1 MARRRVNT
9 RFLVVVTFLIV
20 GGGAAALFVPKVLDR
35 NNVRHFIDA
44 GEAALPG
51 GDVNKADAEQLK
63 EAIEQYRQALRLDPY
78 NLELSVRY
86 GDLLHAMSRHDEEF
100 IGSSVVQWERVLERD
115 PENAAALE
123 RLVREYAALAEIR
136 PREEAV
142 NPFARLKDRAAKL
155 AQSQPNNAAAQGYV
169 YVGTIG
175 SWALRA
181 TPTPEGE
188 ITGALRAL
196 RDVMQKTPDRPEFL
210 YYIGVG
216 YNRLAQDRTAARRP
230 EEAREFRQEALKT
243 CDEMM
248 AAQKDNASIHY
259 KAYQVVAMLGG
270 IEEGSDPAAEHLA
283 KLRELITKAASLVQP
298 GDRDFSEIHTTA
310 AMLMVH
316 EGRVPEAEQYLREL
330 LEKRPGDV
338 RLRVALAQLLRGN
351 RAKRPEAVELLTKGV
366 EVEAGEPGYRAR
378 MKQEMNLRRLMEL
391 SSVQLDMLGEAEDEA
406 AQRELRAQI
415 ETNLN
420 QITALIPEE
429 SPLVLKL
436 RGRLLLT
443 SDDEA
448 KVVEAIQLLQRAMDK
463 NAQNRMPFDTE
474 TAYYLCH
481 GYASRGQSGQAKR
494 LAQQIVDRRPTF
506 SSARKMLAK
515 LLISEATSDAKR
527 EAARHVDILD
537 QETDDPEL
545 ILLRLGT
552 LDRKKDAEQI
562 RKLVEMLPDG
572 DDQQKM
578 LKARAAIIAE
588 DMTLAEKVLRT
599 MPANAQAV
607 EMLCLTVLRKQ
618 ERLPEAAQIAAD
630 AAKIMPE
637 DARLARIVET
647 LRALLQRP
655 MSADEQ
661 SALLTEEF
669 IKNTRDPVLREVRWY
684 EYLRSQGKVD
694 EAYKH
699 LEDAE
704 RQLRPDDPRNRQ
716 LVLTSR
722 FGYLLEKK
730 LWVPAKELLD
740 QLKTINA
747 DQANGLLF
755 EFRYHLAREDM
766 QKALETAKLL
776 TRQRPEFSRSWLAL
790 GQANQMLA
798 NMTGD
803 VKAYLDA
810 ALDAYRRALDAQTD
824 SADAIRGLIE
834 CHLKLGQPESAK
846 RYIQRAV
853 EAFPNS
859 PYFREQQLSYE
870 EQHGDAEKALAE
882 REQILAG
889 SKDVMR
895 AWLGLAASY
904 ARVAELHSS
913 RGQPVESA
921 RYLARARETLDQAIQ
936 KWPDEK
942 ALYGYLAEALM
953 RAKQPEEGLAV
964 LQKLAGREAWKS
976 KPDVPLMLGSYLARM
991 ENKTADAEKA
1001 FLEAVSRAGD
1011 NPAVRQQLA
1020 QFYRNTK
1027 QLDKA
1032 EVEYLRLIKDSPEP
1046 RHFSAL
1052 AHVKLQNDKA
1062 DEALTTAE
1070 EGLARF
1076 PGDDGLREVKLLAM
1090 VNAKK
1095 LEQANSTIEQMLS
1108 VNPKDATALYYR
1120 GMIRFE
1126 NSEDWEG
1133 AVKDL
1138 EAAREARPGNIEI
1151 RKVLAEVLK
1160 TRRDFARAAA
1170 ELDAALKLDP
1180 LRKDVRLQLVEC
1192 YRQMQQWLQ
1201 AERVINEAKSNSQ
1214 LMDDPV
1220 WWQVQA
1226 RLMRQRKDTAGALD
1240 QLKKAVDMDPTN
1252 AELLYDYLE
1261 YLHLAAQHRQVVYVC
1276 NQLMKNE
1283 RLKNEWWLHR
1293 ARARALSVLPE
1304 GNKEEAMQEFETA
1317 VELASKRGFDPSTS
1331 VIPAIVDAMGL
1342 DNTIGRVVKRA
1353 ERDLRWRIIL
1363 ADLHLQKQD
1372 YPAAIEA
1379 IDPVLNALE
1388 QLSPTEQEMALRT
1401 GGTVYIAGSGGRA
1414 DHMLKAADLYR
1425 RLIDL
1430 IEKNNV
1436 ANLMTR
1442 MTTFNNMAVLLSE
1455 AITPPQPQ
1463 QAIQY
1468 SDRAVRAMRA
1478 GGLINPTVMDTHG
1491 WMLVLNGRT
1500 DEGIAL
1506 LREAADRAQ
1515 ADGNPLLDAHYHL
1528 GLAYTGRQQL
1538 KLAVQ
1543 HLEKAHDLAQKQAA
1557 RKELIDPAMLGRI
1570 QEALQ
1575 KAKDALD
1582 KAGGVG

>member
-9 RFLVVVTFLIV
+9 RFLMVVTFLIV
-20 GGGAAALFVPKVLDR
+20 GGGAAALLVPKVMDR
-35 NNVRHFIDA
+35 GSVRRFIEA
-44 GEAALPG
+44 GDAALPG
-51 GDVNKADAEQLK
+51 GDPMKADKEQLA
-63 EAIEQYRQALRLDPY
+63 EAIEQYRQALRLDPQ
-78 NLELSVRY
+78 NLELMVRF
-86 GDLLHAMSRHDEEF
+86 GDLLHAMSRHDEEY
-100 IGSSVVQWERVLERD
+100 IGSSVMQWERVLERD
-115 PENAAALE
+115 PTNTAALE

-136 PREEAV
+136 PREEAI

-155 AQSQPNNAAAQGYV
+155 SQAQPRNAVAEGYV

-188 ITGALRAL
+188 ITGALQAL
-196 RDVMQKTPDRPEFL
+196 RDVIKKAPDRPEFL

-216 YNRLAQDRTAARRP
+216 YNRLAQDRTSARRP
-230 EEAREFRQEALKT
+230 DEARQFRQTAMEI
-243 CDEMM
+243 CDEVT
-248 AAQKDNASIHY
+248 AAQPDNAAAHY
-259 KAYQVVAMLGG
+259 KAYLVAALLGG
-270 IEEGSDPAAEHLA
+270 VEEGADPAAEHLA
-283 KLRELITKAASLVQP
+283 KLRERITRAAATVKP
-298 GDRDFSEIHTTA
+298 GDRDYSEIHTTA

-316 EGRVPEAEQYLREL
+316 EGRAAEAEQYLRQL

-338 RLRVALAQLLRGN
+338 RLRLALAQLLRGN
-351 RAKRPEAVELLTKGV
+351 RARRAEAVELLTKGV
-366 EVEAGEPGYRAR
+366 EMELGEPGYRAR

-391 SSVQLDMLGEAEDEA
+391 TSVQLDLLGEAKDA
-406 AQRELRAQI
+406 AEQSGLRAQI
-415 ETNLN
+415 ESNLN
-420 QITALIPEE
+420 QITAMIPED

-448 KVVEAIQLLQRAMDK
+448 KVVEAIQMLQRSLDK
-463 NAQNRMPFDTE
+463 NAQNQMPFDTE
-474 TAYYLCH
+474 TAYYLCY

-494 LAQQIVDRRPTF
+494 LAQQIVERRPTF
-506 SSARKMLAK
+506 SSARKMLAS
-515 LLISEATSDAKR
+515 LLIGEGTSEARR
-527 EAARHVDILD
+527 EAAKHVDILE
-537 QETDDPEL
+537 QETDDPEV

-562 RKLVEMLPDG
+562 RKLVSMLPDG
-572 DDQQKM
+572 DESQKM
-578 LKARAAIIAE
+578 VKARAAIIAE
-588 DMTLAEKVLRT
+588 DLAQAEAVLRT
-599 MPANAQAV
+599 MPTNPQAV
-607 EMLCLTVLRKQ
+607 ELLCLTVLRKQ
-618 ERLPEAAQIAAD
+618 ERLAEAAQIAAE
-630 AAKIMPE
+630 AAKALPD
-637 DARLARIVET
+637 DARLARLVESLRT
-647 LRALLQRP
+647 LAQRP
-655 MSADEQ
+655 MSLDEQ
-661 SALLTEEF
+661 QAFLTEDF
-669 IKNTRDPVLREVRWY
+669 IKSTRDPVLREVRWY
-684 EYLRSQGKVD
+684 EYLRGQGKIE

-704 RQLRPDDPRNRQ
+704 RQLKPDDTRNRQ
-716 LVLTSR
+716 LVMSAR
-722 FGYLLEKK
+722 FAYLLEKK

-740 QLKTINA
+740 QLKASNA

-798 NMTGD
+798 NATGD

-810 ALDAYRRALDAQTD
+810 AVDAYRRALDAQSD

-834 CHLKLGQPESAK
+834 CHLKLGRPDLAK
-846 RYIQRAV
+846 RYITRAT

-859 PYFREQQLSYE
+859 PYFKEQQLSFE
-870 EQHGDAEKALAE
+870 EQYGDAEKALAE
-882 REQILAG
+882 RERILAT
-889 SKDVMR
+889 SPDVMR

-904 ARVAELHSS
+904 ARVAELNSS
-913 RGQPVESA
+913 RGQTVEAA
-921 RYLARARETLDQAIQ
+921 RYLARARETLDEAIR

-964 LQKLAGREAWKS
+964 LQKLAGREAWKN

-991 ENKTADAEKA
+991 ENRTAEAEKA
-1001 FLEAVSRAGD
+1001 YLQAVSLSGD
-1011 NPAVRQQLA
+1011 SPAARQQLA
-1020 QFYRNTK
+1020 QFYRNTR
-1027 QLDKA
+1027 QWDKA
-1032 EVEYLRLIKDSPEP
+1032 EAEYVRLTKDSPEP
-1046 RHFSAL
+1046 KYFSAL
-1052 AHVKLQNDKA
+1052 AHVRLQSNRPQD
-1062 DEALTTAE
+1062 ALTTAE

-1076 PGDDGLREVKLLAM
+1076 PDDDGLREVKLLSL
-1090 VNAKK
+1090 VTAKK
-1095 LEQANSTIEQMLS
+1095 IDEANRAIERMLTA
-1108 VNPKDATALYYR
+1108 NPKDATALYYR

-1126 NSEDWEG
+1126 HTEDWEG

-1138 EAAREARPGNIEI
+1138 EAAREARPGNVEI

-1220 WWQVQA
+1220 WWQVQG
-1226 RLMRQRKDTAGALD
+1226 RLLKQRKDVEGALKE
-1240 QLKKAVDMDPTN
+1240 LKKAVDMDPTN

-1261 YLHLAAQHRQVVYVC
+1261 YLHLAGQHRQVLYVC
-1276 NQLMKNE
+1276 GQLMKNE
-1283 RLKNEWWLHR
+1283 RLKDQWWLHR
-1293 ARARALSVLPE
+1293 ARARALSVLPD
-1304 GNKEEAMQEFETA
+1304 GDKEVAMQAFETA
-1317 VELASKRGFDPSTS
+1317 VDLAGKRGFDPSAM
-1331 VIPAIVDAMGL
+1331 VIPAVVDAMGL
-1342 DNTIGRVVKRA
+1342 ESTISRVSKRA
-1353 ERDLRWRIIL
+1353 ERDLRWKIIL
-1363 ADLHLQKQD
+1363 ADLHLQKQQ
-1372 YPAAIEA
+1372 YATAIEA
-1379 IDPVLNALE
+1379 IDPVLEALD

-1401 GGTVYIAGSGGRA
+1401 AGTVYIAGSAGRA
-1414 DHMLKAADLYR
+1414 DYLLKAADLYR

-1436 ANLMTR
+1436 ANPMTR

-1455 AITPPQPQ
+1455 AITPPQPK

-1468 SDRAVRAMRA
+1468 SERAVKAMRA
-1478 GGLINPTVMDTHG
+1478 GGLVNPTIMDTHG
-1491 WMLVLNGRT
+1491 WLLVLNGRA

-1515 ADGNPLLDAHYHL
+1515 AEGAPLMDAHYHL
-1528 GLAYTGRQQL
+1528 GLAYLGRQQL
-1538 KLAVQ
+1538 TLAVQ
-1543 HLEKAHDLAQKQAA
+1543 HLDKAHDLAQKQAA
-1557 RKELIDPAMLGRI
+1557 RKELLDPAMLGRI

-1575 KAKDALD
+1575 KARESLE